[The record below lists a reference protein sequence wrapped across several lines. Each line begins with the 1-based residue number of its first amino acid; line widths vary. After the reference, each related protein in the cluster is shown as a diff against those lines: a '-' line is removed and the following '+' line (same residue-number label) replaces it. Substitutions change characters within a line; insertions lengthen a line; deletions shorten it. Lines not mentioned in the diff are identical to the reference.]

1 MRKEEAMKIDLPCC
15 SFKNCKYQS
24 DGNCTKPN
32 EYKMCSKGN
41 IFVMT
46 EKVYEKY
53 PYDDVWLLLQEIVR
67 LGQRINRL
75 YDEFNLN

>member
-1 MRKEEAMKIDLPCC
+1 
-15 SFKNCKYQS
+15 
-24 DGNCTKPN
+24 
-32 EYKMCSKGN
+32 
-41 IFVMT
+41 MT

-53 PYDDVWLLLQEIVR
+53 PYDDDVWLLLQEIVR